1 MMSRLRWTNSGWRR
15 CSMLAREPVSKLST
29 QITRWPRLRSSSH
42 KWEPRKPAPPVT
54 RDVVITRNLAFRSG
68 SNALAARRGFGHP
81 PGARC
86 RNGPAYPLTLFLLPY
101 RDAQLDRV
109 DDLSRA

>member
-1 MMSRLRWTNSGWRR
+1 MMSEFRWTNESVRM
-15 CSMLAREPVSKLST
+15 CSMLASEPVSRLST

-68 SNALAARRGFGHP
+68 SNALPGRHGFRGCA
-81 PGARC
+81 GARC
-86 RNGPAYPLTLFLLPY
+86 RNGSPHPLTLFFLPY
-101 RDAQLDRV
+101 RDAHLDRV
-109 DDLSRA
+109 DDLSR